1 MSFENEYEKIKVV
14 VQKDLNIL
22 ETKIAETFSENT
34 ELNKTLKKF
43 LTTPSKRLRPLLS
56 FLYLRAVFNN
66 ITEKQMEVILAIEL
80 IHNATLIHDDIIDN
94 SMERRQEKTLNAK
107 FDNDFAVMAGD
118 FLLTTAL
125 EKIIN
130 TENSEVVKLCTNA
143 LKQTCLGEVNQYFEK
158 FKIPKIEQY
167 LEKSKN
173 KTALLF
179 EIGITSGLILNDKK
193 DLILS
198 AKEFTQN
205 FGIAFQIRDDLI
217 NVLTTKN
224 IKENDIKSGIY
235 TAPVIFASEEN
246 PNILKTKDIQEEIKK
261 TQGIEKT
268 KSLIDNCFE
277 KSVSALKEIERS
289 KYKKALEE
297 LTKILRKEK

>member
-1 MSFENEYEKIKVV
+1 
-14 VQKDLNIL
+14 
-22 ETKIAETFSENT
+22 
-34 ELNKTLKKF
+34 
-43 LTTPSKRLRPLLS
+43 
-56 FLYLRAVFNN
+56 
-66 ITEKQMEVILAIEL
+66 MEVILAIL
-80 IHNATLIHDDIIDN
+80 FIHNSTLIHDDIIDN
-94 SMERRQEKTLNAK
+94 SIERSQEKTLNAK

-118 FLLTTAL
+118 FLLTTSL

-193 DLILS
+193 DLNLS